1 MIGIELIP
9 DSGMTKR
16 ELIDFIEA
24 YEVESYNKYMMRA
37 ELFGKD
43 SYTVKTLGERWIAVK
58 ALLDEIKKI
67 EKEIK

>member
-37 ELFGKD
+37 ELFGED
-43 SYTVKTLGERWIAVK
+43 SYTVKALGERWIAVK